1 MWITDLDL
9 KMLRALCKMQMF
21 APKWCKILSKWEILF
36 SCSVRKARKQP
47 QTGKQNTKNTN
58 KMNRQFYPRPVSFC
72 GFLAKRR
79 LRIFMPLEVSA
90 AGPGQRCRKIGAGVF
105 QSRPRPRIKGID
117 FQFGG
122 WDIIRNDDK
131 LHDSWALRRLC
142 FFEDKQTCGW

>member
-105 QSRPRPRIKGID
+105 QSRWMLCISSTSISSTLWLCQNSYWKWQVIMDFPIKKCD
-117 FQFGG
+117 FP
-122 WDIIRNDDK
+122 
-131 LHDSWALRRLC
+131 
-142 FFEDKQTCGW
+142 